1 MNTPPEK
8 AWETHGEPFPVVGMG
23 DMLPVQVPDPGGVVG
38 SLPEGE
44 GGAHTD
50 ATPISYGWRGYR
62 WFGRNNPG
70 VVAGKGNLVVGT

>member
-1 MNTPPEK
+1 MGEVERKPLLKDLIPWGFEISTPPGK

-44 GGAHTD
+44 GGAHMD
-50 ATPISYGWRGYR
+50 AIPISYG
-62 WFGRNNPG
+62 
-70 VVAGKGNLVVGT
+70 